1 MVDSRARV
9 QLSPSPVK
17 QIKYIVRSNQCF
29 RFLKIK
35 YENIC
40 LLLHSIVSLSI
51 PHICVLSNLLNIRIK
66 RLLKIKKLMPKTFA
80 STQLG
85 EKADGEV
92 MI

>member
-1 MVDSRARV
+1 
-9 QLSPSPVK
+9 
-17 QIKYIVRSNQCF
+17 
-29 RFLKIK
+29 
-35 YENIC
+35 
-40 LLLHSIVSLSI
+40 VSLSI